1 MRTMIAIPCMDMVH
15 TVFMRSLLTMDKV
28 GSIQYGIACSSLIYD
43 ARNTLAKQAVRE
55 NYDRILWLDSDM
67 EFQPDFMKQLSADMD
82 EGREYV
88 SGLYFKRR
96 APIQPVVYREV
107 GYWHNEEEG
116 SVTPIALPY
125 DDYPRDSL
133 FRVKGTGFGGVMV
146 SVDLVKR
153 VIEKFGQPFSPVLGF
168 GEDLS
173 FCKRVEEL
181 GAEMWC
187 DSRVK
192 MGHVGMG
199 TITEA
204 LYLRG
209 GK

>member
-82 EGREYV
+82 DGREFV
-88 SGLYFKRR
+88 SGLYFKRK

-153 VIEKFGQPFSPVLGF
+153 VAEKFGQPFSPILGF

-173 FCKRVEEL
+173 FCKRVEEV
-181 GAEMWC
+181 GGEMWC
-187 DSRVK
+187 DSRAK